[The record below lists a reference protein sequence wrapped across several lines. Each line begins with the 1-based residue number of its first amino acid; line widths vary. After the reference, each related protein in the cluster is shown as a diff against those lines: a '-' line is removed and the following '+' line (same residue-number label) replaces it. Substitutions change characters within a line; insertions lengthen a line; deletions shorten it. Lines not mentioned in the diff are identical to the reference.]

1 MRLESGGQTTE
12 GDRMPQDSENHA
24 PISLTN
30 RQSKALPFIVASPT
44 YTKGCEKAKVNRKT
58 FYRWLEDPTFKAE
71 LEKQQQ
77 VISDQALGMLA
88 QNVTQ
93 AIERL
98 AGLVNDDDKRLARL
112 ASKDLLDYHV
122 KYVEMRDIDARL
134 KAIEERLIK

>member
-1 MRLESGGQTTE
+1 MTTE
-12 GDRMPQDSENHA
+12 GDGMPQNREKQA
-24 PISLTN
+24 PNRLTD
-30 RQSKALPFIVASPT
+30 RQAKALPFILASPT
-44 YTKGCEKAKVNRKT
+44 YTQGCKRAKVNRKT
-58 FYRWLEDPTFKAE
+58 FYRWLDDPTFKAE

-112 ASKDLLDYHV
+112 ASKDMLDYHV

-134 KAIEERLIK
+134 KAIEERLASGS